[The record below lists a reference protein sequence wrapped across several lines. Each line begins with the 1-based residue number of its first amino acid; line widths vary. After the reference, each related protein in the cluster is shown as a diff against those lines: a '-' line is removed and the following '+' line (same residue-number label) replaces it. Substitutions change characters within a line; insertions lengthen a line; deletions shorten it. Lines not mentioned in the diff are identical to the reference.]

1 MASPA
6 AYAKPSLESS
16 WQAFWSHLPIMV
28 VIGAVTTL
36 LSVFG
41 LLAVLLVQFLLAGV
55 MGTPELSAAPS
66 ASSAASSLAR
76 SLASLSQLPFNLV
89 ASYVGVLSTAVPAL
103 YYATGRVITIQEGF
117 AELLRRPGR
126 YFLAGLLFTAATT
139 LGLLLCVVPGLLL
152 GMVLPVYVNLIFTT
166 DRPILDVFQAS
177 FQACFGT
184 EAGRSF
190 LFGQLLAWLV
200 SIALTIAT
208 CFVGG
213 LVAGPILAFY
223 LQNLAY
229 HRGVLR

>member
-1 MASPA
+1 VVSPA

-28 VIGAVTTL
+28 VIGVLTTL
-36 LSVFG
+36 LSG
-41 LLAVLLVQFLLAGV
+41 LGVLVMLLVQFLLGGGIA
-55 MGTPELSAAPS
+55 TPDLSAAPS
-66 ASSAASSLAR
+66 TSSAASSLAT
-76 SLASLSQLPFNLV
+76 LSQLPFSLV
-89 ASYVGVLSTAVPAL
+89 SSYVGVLTTAVPAL

-126 YFLAGLLFTAATT
+126 YFLAGLLFTAVTT
-139 LGLLLCVVPGLLL
+139 LGLLLCVIPGLML
-152 GMVLPVYVNLIFTT
+152 GLVLPVYVNLIFTT
-166 DRPILDVFQAS
+166 DRPIVDVFQAS

-208 CFVGG
+208 CLLGG

-229 HRGVLR
+229 YWGVLR